1 MRLTNFSDYALR
13 LLIFVA
19 TKPDELVTIAEV
31 SKVYGISKNH
41 LMKITNTLAQGGFVE
56 TARGAKGGLRL
67 ARPASAINLA
77 AVVRLTESGSDLVE
91 CFNPSTNTC
100 VIDQACGLKH
110 VLHDALESFYKT
122 LAQVTLAELVVRSQ
136 DLSAIFELRT
146 PNKRPSRN

>member
-31 SKVYGISKNH
+31 SKAYGISKNH

-56 TARGAKGGLRL
+56 TVRGAKGGLHL
-67 ARPASAINLA
+67 AKPASAINLA

-100 VIDQACGLKH
+100 VINHVCSLKH

-146 PNKRPSRN
+146 LNKKRSRN